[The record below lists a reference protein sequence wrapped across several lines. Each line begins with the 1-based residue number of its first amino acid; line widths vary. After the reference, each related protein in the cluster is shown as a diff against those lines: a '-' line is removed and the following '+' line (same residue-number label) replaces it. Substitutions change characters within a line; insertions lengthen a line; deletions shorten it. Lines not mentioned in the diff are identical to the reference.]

1 MPKYGGHAGFIDK
14 PNVYYNERMAFE
26 FVNSTNKGTFET

>member
-14 PNVYYNERMAFE
+14 KNIYYNEKQALE
-26 FVNSTNKGTFET
+26 FVKSS